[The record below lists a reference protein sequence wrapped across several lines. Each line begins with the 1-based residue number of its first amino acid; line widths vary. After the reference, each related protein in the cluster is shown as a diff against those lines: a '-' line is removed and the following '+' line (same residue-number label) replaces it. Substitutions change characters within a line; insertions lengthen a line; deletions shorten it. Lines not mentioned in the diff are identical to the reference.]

1 MIYFIYILAVVIF
14 VAIDQISKSIVIST
28 MKLSQKVVLIEN
40 FFSLTHVRNYGAGFS
55 ILQNARLFLTVISI
69 VTVIVLSYMLITS
82 NRKDKVL
89 NISYL
94 FIISGAIG
102 NLIDRINNGYVTDF
116 LDFIIFGYDFPVFNV
131 ADCFITVGCFLMII
145 MVLKD
150 SKSAKN

>member
-40 FFSLTHVRNYGAGFS
+40 FLSLTHVRNYGAGFS

-69 VTVIVLSYMLITS
+69 VAVIVLSYMLITS

-131 ADCFITVGCFLMII
+131 ADCFITIGCFLMII

>member
-69 VTVIVLSYMLITS
+69 IAIIVLSYMLITS

-102 NLIDRINNGYVTDF
+102 NLIDRINNGYVIDF

>member
-69 VTVIVLSYMLITS
+69 VAVIVLSYMLITS

-102 NLIDRINNGYVTDF
+102 NLIDRLNNGYVTDF

>member
-1 MIYFIYILAVVIF
+1 
-14 VAIDQISKSIVIST
+14 

-40 FFSLTHVRNYGAGFS
+40 FLSLTHVRNYGAGFS

-69 VTVIVLSYMLITS
+69 VAVIVLSYMLITS

-131 ADCFITVGCFLMII
+131 ADCFITIGCFLMII